1 LTDQST
7 IELIHRIKGG
17 DEQAF
22 ALLLSRFEP
31 LILSTVARFCKPPA
45 YRKDDFED
53 LKQEAVLALFKAAE
67 SFDEDFTRVSFGL
80 YAKICIKNRL
90 ISAKRQRMRALKKDG
105 RGVGRPRKQRE
116 GHPASCSK
124 KSAPPDEER
133 LRSLLEQSK
142 DRLTS
147 REQQAFDLYLQG
159 RSYKEIGEELHCT
172 VKSVD
177 NALARAKRKI
187 KERLPRD

>member
-1 LTDQST
+1 
-7 IELIHRIKGG
+7 
-17 DEQAF
+17 
-22 ALLLSRFEP
+22 
-31 LILSTVARFCKPPA
+31 
-45 YRKDDFED
+45 
-53 LKQEAVLALFKAAE
+53 VLALFKAAE

-116 GHPASCSK
+116 GQPASCSK

-187 KERLPRD
+187 KERLPGD